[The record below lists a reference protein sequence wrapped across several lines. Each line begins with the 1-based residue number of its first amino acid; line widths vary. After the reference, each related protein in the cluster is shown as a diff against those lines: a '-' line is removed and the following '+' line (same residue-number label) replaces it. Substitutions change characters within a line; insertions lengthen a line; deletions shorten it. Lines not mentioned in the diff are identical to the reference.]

1 MKKTKKI
8 RKSDFG
14 YIAYKRKI
22 ILLQSVI
29 LYGISLSILIAGYF
43 YHGRSLRNV
52 LTILAV
58 LGFLP
63 ASKSLVSAIMF
74 WRAKGCSAGLRDRIM
89 ESGENFH
96 HYYDFYFTSYEKN
109 YPVSHMML
117 MNQLLIGI
125 TEAAQLDCGDC
136 EKHLST
142 HLKLQDLKEI
152 EVKIFQ
158 DPEAYCERIAELHYQ
173 YDPQNDTANSPD
185 REAIIINVMKAISL

>member
-1 MKKTKKI
+1 MKNNKKI
-8 RKSDFG
+8 RKGDFG
-14 YIAYKRKI
+14 YIAYKRKA
-22 ILLQSVI
+22 ILLQSVF

-43 YHGRSLRNV
+43 YHGRSIRNV

-63 ASKSLVSAIMF
+63 ASKSMVNAIMF
-74 WRAKGCSAGLRDRIM
+74 LKAKGCSAGLRDKIL

-125 TEAAQLDCGDC
+125 TEADQCDCENC
-136 EKHLST
+136 EKHLT
-142 HLKLQDLKEI
+142 IHLKQQDLKEI

-158 DPEAYCERIAELHYQ
+158 NAEEYCERIAELHYQ

-185 REAIIINVMKAISL
+185 REAIIINVMKAIAL